1 MFLFSTRYL
10 HSVNESLLGRVFFF
24 QVVWLIKN
32 PQIHTLPVISLSVFA
47 ATGSFLMPYFI
58 NAAIMFFDFE
68 SLEARAAKSELREST
83 SLNNEDVIQFF
94 SYVMTSFVVA
104 LKLFHICLLYQ

>member
-1 MFLFSTRYL
+1 M
-10 HSVNESLLGRVFFF
+10 SLCLDGFFF

-32 PQIHTLPVISLSVFA
+32 PQIHTLPVISLSVFS

-58 NAAIMFFDFE
+58 CAAIMFFDFK
-68 SLEARAAKSELREST
+68 SLEARAAKSELREHT